1 MLNPS
6 VETVPDKHAEMIVVF
21 RDVQRAFPFFM
32 WVALLVE
39 SLANTSL
46 QNIYVFQWSA

>member
-6 VETVPDKHAEMIVVF
+6 VEAVPDKQAEMIVVF
-21 RDVQRAFPFFM
+21 RDVQCAFPLFV

-39 SLANTSL
+39 SLADTLL
-46 QNIYVFQWSA
+46 QNVYVFQWSA